1 MKSGWEISV
10 PHQICIEV
18 QCVLNFIL
26 TVGLD
31 VYMDKYG
38 YEGLRKN
45 TNGKTTSSYYLDN
58 EM

>member
-1 MKSGWEISV
+1 M

-18 QCVLNFIL
+18 QGVLNFIL
-26 TVGLD
+26 TVGLE

-45 TNGKTTSSYYLDN
+45 KNGKTTSSYYLGN